1 MRYRATVIVVVYN
14 HEDTVKVCLESI
26 FSNSNRE
33 ECEIIVH
40 DDCSTDDSRKIIEDT
55 LAAWGGNYKLIY
67 PKENRISK
75 GEVFIPEVL
84 TQAEGEVIFMIE
96 GDDYWTFDC
105 NRTSVMSEHL
115 LLDDNLSMVFTDT
128 KKIDLETNQVSWLLP
143 KVLKG
148 RISALDLSKV
158 NYSFLLVGACCF
170 RNKPINFPTE
180 FVASKCRD
188 IWMPLLWSMHGDAE
202 YIHHGGALIY
212 NYTGLGVRS
221 SLSDEEHALNKLVLG
236 FQLLSH
242 FIKTGKFS
250 AAQNN
255 LWRLS
260 GAAQLLAD
268 KVTSDA

>member
-84 TQAEGEVIFMIE
+84 NQAEGEVIFMIE

-115 LLDDNLSMVFTDT
+115 LSDDNLAIVFTNT
-128 KKIDLETNQVSWLLP
+128 KKIDVKTNRALWLLP
-143 KVLKG
+143 EVLKC
-148 RISALDLSKV
+148 RISASDLSRV
-158 NYSFLLVGACCF
+158 NYSFMLVGACCF
-170 RNKPINFPTE
+170 RNKPITFPIE
-180 FVASKCRD
+180 FIASKCRD

-202 YIHHGGALIY
+202 YSDCGGELVY
-212 NYTGLGVRS
+212 RYTGTGVRS
-221 SLSDEEHALNKLVLG
+221 SLSDEEHALNKFVLG
-236 FQLLSH
+236 CQLLSY
-242 FIKTGKFS
+242 FIKTGDLT

-255 LWRLS
+255 LWRLN
-260 GAAQLLAD
+260 ATPQLFASQI
-268 KVTSDA
+268 KR